1 MKENNK
7 TFTESINN
15 LLLENT
21 TTNKT
26 LLDNSTRKRNILSG
40 NKDDINKEIEKPKRL
55 HYQIYRLQQLYS
67 YYKALINR
75 ERLYVQS
82 KV

>member
-1 MKENNK
+1 MKKNNK

-26 LLDNSTRKRNILSG
+26 LLDHSTRKRNILSG
-40 NKDDINKEIEKPKRL
+40 NQEDINKEIEKPQRL

-67 YYKALINR
+67 YQKALINR

>member
-26 LLDNSTRKRNILSG
+26 LLDNSARKRNTLSG
-40 NKDDINKEIEKPKRL
+40 N
-55 HYQIYRLQQLYS
+55 
-67 YYKALINR
+67 
-75 ERLYVQS
+75 
-82 KV
+82 